1 MAIRLHPSKSTS
13 FQTLCAMR
21 VLDSVH
27 DRSMPCGILCIEIVA
42 ECEWMS
48 MDVNGCQW
56 MSMDVNLVHGL

>member
-42 ECEWMS
+42 EC
-48 MDVNGCQW
+48 QW